1 MSKKIVVLNGSPR
14 KRGNTSAL
22 VEAFAEGAREA
33 GCEVEVFFLEG
44 MDIRACKGCFGGDRT
59 RENPC
64 VQKDD
69 MRAIYDAYR
78 TADALVFASP
88 LYWWTVSAQ
97 LKVAVDRLF
106 ATAEGE
112 GGLDVPPR
120 ECALLMAA
128 EGDGFEESVYWY
140 ERLMGHVGW
149 TDKGQVLCPNV
160 ADIGDIEGNP
170 ALEKARELGKSFGA

>member
-1 MSKKIVVLNGSPR
+1 M
-14 KRGNTSAL
+14 
-22 VEAFAEGAREA
+22 
-33 GCEVEVFFLEG
+33 
-44 MDIRACKGCFGGDRT
+44 
-59 RENPC
+59 
-64 VQKDD
+64 
-69 MRAIYDAYR
+69 
-78 TADALVFASP
+78 
-88 LYWWTVSAQ
+88 SAQ